1 VFLRR
6 LHKPGESLRGRL
18 GFPRQAMILDDPTH
32 AHVKPFYI
40 SLERLA
46 DPPPAMSHHS
56 VPMFYGRISN
66 PPAGL
71 DIRGMSGCP
80 IFGFAHDGRGGAS
93 YYFLTIQSSWLPDS
107 KIICAC
113 QMPFLGGLIR
123 EAIDGASPE
132 TSHR

>member
-46 DPPPAMSHHS
+46 EPYPVWLSATCRAL
-56 VPMFYGRISN
+56 RISQR
-66 PPAGL
+66 AGRL
-71 DIRGMSGCP
+71 
-80 IFGFAHDGRGGAS
+80 
-93 YYFLTIQSSWLPDS
+93 Q
-107 KIICAC
+107 
-113 QMPFLGGLIR
+113 
-123 EAIDGASPE
+123 
-132 TSHR
+132 